1 MDSQCS
7 RRGLLRK
14 PVRSIRARLLLWLLL
29 VLCVAGILAALIIY
43 RTAYQEASEVFDYH
57 LKQIALTLRDQPF
70 EDQDI
75 LGTLEEE
82 AEYDFT
88 IQVWNEN
95 RTKLYSS
102 HAERILPP
110 QSKPGYSYVEQTEGT
125 WRVFVLSQ
133 DGLSIQ
139 VAQPMGVRQK
149 RAARLALN
157 TVLPFL
163 ILLPVMGVL
172 IWIIVSKG
180 LSPLNVLAQDLK
192 QRDHTSLAPLSEQEL
207 PDELQPLVSELNH
220 LLGRLSHA
228 LEAQRAFTADA
239 AHELRTPLT
248 ALQLQVQLA
257 ERAPDDVARG
267 QAFEF
272 LKSGLRRGIHLVN
285 QLLTLARNEPGVYVR
300 QGKPTDL
307 GQLVRQAAVEH
318 AGIAQKKSVDLGVVR
333 ADKVSVMGD
342 TEALLAMIGNVV
354 GNAVR
359 YTPPGGRIDLSV
371 MATEEGPRVEVTD
384 SGPGIPE
391 AERER
396 VFDRFYRGES
406 ASVDGETGSGIG
418 LAIVKNVAQRHGATV
433 TLHEPATGSGLVV
446 RIQFPKQ

>member
-1 MDSQCS
+1 M
-7 RRGLLRK
+7 
-14 PVRSIRARLLLWLLL
+14 RSIRARLLLWLLL
-29 VLCVAGILAALIIY
+29 VLCAAGALAALTIY
-43 RTAYQEASEVFDYH
+43 RTAYREASEVFDYH

-88 IQVWNEN
+88 IQVWDEN

-102 HAERILPP
+102 HAETRLSP
-110 QSKPGYSYVEQTEGT
+110 QSKPGYSSVNQGEGT
-125 WRVFVLSQ
+125 WRVFVLAQ
-133 DGLSIQ
+133 DGLNIQ
-139 VAQPMGVRQK
+139 VAQPMAVRQK

-163 ILLPVMGVL
+163 ILLPFIGLL
-172 IWIIVSKG
+172 IWITVSKG
-180 LSPLNVLAQDLK
+180 LSPLNTLAQDLK
-192 QRDHTSLAPLSEQEL
+192 QRDHTSLAPIEEQEL
-207 PDELQPLVSELNH
+207 PAELQPMVSELNH

-257 ERAPDDVARG
+257 ERAQDDQARG
-267 QAFEF
+267 QAFES
-272 LKSGLRRGIHLVN
+272 LKAGLRRSIHLVN
-285 QLLTLARNEPGVYVR
+285 QLLTLARNEPGVSVR
-300 QGKPTDL
+300 QGKPAEL
-307 GQLVRQAAVEH
+307 GQIMRQVAMEH
-318 AGIAQKKSVDLGVVR
+318 SGIAQKKSVDLGVVR
-333 ADKVSVMGD
+333 ADNVSVIGD
-342 TEALLAMIGNVV
+342 TEALHAMIGNLV

-359 YTPPGGRIDLSV
+359 YTPPGGKIDLAV
-371 MATEEGPRVEVTD
+371 IATEDGPRVEVTD
-384 SGPGIPE
+384 NGPGIP
-391 AERER
+391 ASERER
-396 VFDRFYRGES
+396 VFDRFYRGE
-406 ASVDGETGSGIG
+406 AAATEGETGSGIG

-433 TLHEPATGSGLVV
+433 TLHEPATSSGLVV